1 MEQETFFSKQSEK
14 QNFAKNYKKYGTTTN
29 HLKRNS
35 NTEVLIKHN
44 LCKNETLQGIAL
56 KYGCSVS
63 GTLFLLLLRWN
74 LFVVDLLIGFDNV
87 SYFQFNLQDKDVSHM
102 TKRNNE

>member
-44 LCKNETLQGIAL
+44 LCKSETLQGIAL

-63 GTLFLLLLRWN
+63 ETFFFKITFIALEY
-74 LFVVDLLIGFDNV
+74 ICC
-87 SYFQFNLQDKDVSHM
+87 
-102 TKRNNE
+102 

>member
-63 GTLFLLLLRWN
+63 KPFFFNLLRWTK
-74 LFVVDLLIGFDNV
+74 FVVDLLIGFDNI
-87 SYFQFNLQDKDVSHM
+87 SYFQLNLQDKDM
-102 TKRNNE
+102 TIIQSYD